1 MSCRGPQALAA
12 EGRATVAVVKRAR
25 LPDPELLVDG
35 EPVRCR
41 LSYQWAG
48 ALQLTL
54 CSVCPD
60 LGVELHSSY
69 MGHPDAEVS
78 IIGTIRLRPGVR
90 PEVTSDLRDAAT
102 LPVREARRRCLLD
115 HLAELRDLV
124 AEASEGEV
132 SIEFAD
138 EAAELVDV
146 A

>member
-1 MSCRGPQALAA
+1 MAF
-12 EGRATVAVVKRAR
+12 VKRAR

-69 MGHPDAEVS
+69 LGHPDAEVS
-78 IIGTIRLRPGVR
+78 TIARADRDGLARPRLRRPARTQRPG
-90 PEVTSDLRDAAT
+90 PG
-102 LPVREARRRCLLD
+102 PRR
-115 HLAELRDLV
+115 
-124 AEASEGEV
+124 
-132 SIEFAD
+132 
-138 EAAELVDV
+138 
-146 A
+146 

>member
-1 MSCRGPQALAA
+1 MSRAHALAA
-12 EGRATVAVVKRAR
+12 ERPATVAVVKRAR

-69 MGHPDAEVS
+69 LGHPDAEVS
-78 IIGTIRLRPGVR
+78 TIAAVRLRPGVR
-90 PEVTSDLRDAAT
+90 PEVTSELRDAAT

-124 AEASEGEV
+124 AEASESEV

>member
-1 MSCRGPQALAA
+1 MSRARALAA
-12 EGRATVAVVKRAR
+12 GGRATVAVVKRAR

-54 CSVCPD
+54 CSVCPE

-69 MGHPDAEVS
+69 LGHPDAEVS
-78 IIGTIRLRPGVR
+78 TIATVRLRPGVR
-90 PEVTSDLRDAAT
+90 PEVTSELRDAAD

-124 AEASEGEV
+124 AEASESEV

>member
-1 MSCRGPQALAA
+1 MSRAHALAA
-12 EGRATVAVVKRAR
+12 EGRATVAGVKRAR

-48 ALQLTL
+48 ALTL
-54 CSVCPD
+54 SSVCPD
-60 LGVELHSSY
+60 LGVELHSNY
-69 MGHPDAEVS
+69 LGHPDAEAS
-78 IIGTIRLRPGVR
+78 TIATVRLRSGVR
-90 PEVTSDLRDAAT
+90 PEVTSELRDAAT